1 MSDQSLRSV
10 QQTLDKYEQMEKDFD
25 SKMQDATIKAKARL
39 EAERLYTEE
48 LKENHGKPK
57 SYFIAPTLS
66 SSRRGS
72 RRNET

>member
-1 MSDQSLRSV
+1 
-10 QQTLDKYEQMEKDFD
+10 MEKDFD

-39 EAERLYTEE
+39 EAERLYTAE

-66 SSRRGS
+66 SSRRG
-72 RRNET
+72 RRLESQLDVQPKKLESKS